1 MRHRI
6 PMKFRPIA
14 LLGAGAL
21 IAVAGLVFV
30 IHDLRLD
37 NAGGPAQ
44 LSRAAIRGS
53 DAADSDAPLTLIAV
67 RDAARDAREALED
80 AVNPAFRRTDAIS
93 HEADIAS
100 AVARRDSVILERIA
114 NEEIRRSRDVDA
126 VAFVDADGRLLAVN
140 TVDVDGKAFPAT
152 RLERLLAQDISQRPV
167 VSECLHSGDSMPVLE
182 FQTNCE
188 FTRILWDSVGL
199 SVACSAPIIDPVTQR
214 RIGAVTTRLRFER
227 IEAAVD
233 RSETPGIDLMVVGDD
248 GRVFDE
254 NVQRGEHGPGLPQS
268 TLAGLVGSLD
278 SAGTNHASVAAAGHI
293 ACAYPVPGLRAIR
306 GGGVSI
312 VGIAEPALI
321 AAETGQGRLLASVTV
336 ITILALGALCAALL
350 VQSRQQRAAR
360 YALVTARN
368 EADAASRSKTEFLA
382 NMSHEIRTP
391 MTAILGYVDLLADH
405 GDSAPNAPSR
415 EEAVETIRRNARHL
429 LSLINDVLDLSKV
442 EAGQM
447 HMDRQR
453 VRTLDLVQDA
463 LRLMDDRA
471 RQKGLALRLILD
483 GDVPDTISTDPTRL
497 RQVLINLLDNA
508 VKFTDQGAVTLTLRR
523 PDLQSGMVAFEVA
536 DTGIGMTPEQLSR
549 LYQPFM
555 QADMSTTRRYGGTG
569 LGLAITRRCVDILG
583 GTIAVRSAPGSGTSF
598 TFTIDAGD
606 LQGVQPARLRSG
618 ESAAGEGGPLRLPSA
633 VRQPLSGVRVLL
645 AEDGLDN
652 QRLIRFH
659 LERAGARVD
668 VVDNGAKA
676 VERVQDSSRLE
687 RHDVV
692 LMDMQMP
699 VMDGY
704 EAVRRLVAAGERVP
718 IIALTAHAM
727 PGDREK
733 CVEAGC
739 HDYLCKPVDARALIA
754 AIRHAIAP
762 GATECTVMRRP
773 ETFTGEFPGGPAPR
787 AAAG

>member
-1 MRHRI
+1 MQYRI
-6 PMKFRPIA
+6 PTKFRPIA
-14 LLGAGAL
+14 LLGAGVL

-44 LSRAAIRGS
+44 LGHAAIRGS

-93 HEADIAS
+93 HEPDIAS
-100 AVARRDSVILERIA
+100 AVARRDAAILERIA

-140 TVDVDGKAFPAT
+140 TVDVDGKAFPST
-152 RLERLLAQDISQRPV
+152 RLERLLAQDISRRPV
-167 VSECLHSGDSMPVLE
+167 VRECLHSGDSMPVLE

-199 SVACSAPIIDPVTQR
+199 SVACSAPVIDPVTQR

-254 NVQRGEHGPGLPQS
+254 NMQRGEHGPGLPQS
-268 TLAGLVGSLD
+268 TLAGLVGSLG

-321 AAETGQGRLLASVTV
+321 AAETGQGRLLASFTV

-360 YALVTARN
+360 LALVTARN

-497 RQVLINLLDNA
+497 RQVLINLLGNA

-606 LQGVQPARLRSG
+606 LQGAQPARLRSG
-618 ESAAGEGGPLRLPSA
+618 EPAAGEGGPLRLPSA

-773 ETFTGEFPGGPAPR
+773 DAFTGEFPGGPASR
-787 AAAG
+787 TAAG